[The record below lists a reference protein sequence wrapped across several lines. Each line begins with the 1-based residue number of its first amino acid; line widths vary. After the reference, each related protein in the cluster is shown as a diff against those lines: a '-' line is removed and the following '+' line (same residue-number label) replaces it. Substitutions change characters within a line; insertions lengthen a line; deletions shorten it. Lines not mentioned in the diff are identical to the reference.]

1 MHASIPKVR
10 GLPLLG
16 VALKFGPAWAREM
29 QRRHGD
35 VFALELPGNNGGVM
49 VVHPDDVR
57 AALTDKKDEITRQAF
72 PTDNLLARAT
82 GDGIITR
89 RGAEWVERR
98 EMMQPSFRRQRMNE
112 LVPIML
118 AEIDRLLD
126 SLDRRFVRD
135 GRAFDAQPEMNM
147 LTLGVLI
154 RALFSTSASEADFEM
169 ARDAV
174 ELTMR
179 SLVFSPFVLGK
190 RRMYEQGSRA
200 FEQVAARMLRH
211 RRETPPDDWPR
222 DLLSAMLEMRDGEG
236 RGLGDTS
243 IRFELTGLLIAG
255 KETSAI
261 TLSWLLGLLERHP
274 DVKRRL
280 VDEVDAVLG
289 GRPPT
294 ADDLPQLRNVR
305 MALQETLRCHTPVW
319 ILFPREA
326 ANDVT
331 LGGHAIAKGTRIWVS
346 PYATHHHPEFWERPD
361 EFDPERFAG
370 ENEDA
375 PVAHRY
381 AYLPFGRGP
390 RLCLG
395 NRFAMMEM
403 TLFIARLLQR
413 YDVQW
418 AGRRA
423 LASKVVFNTFLPKEV
438 PIRLAPRG

>member
-1 MHASIPKVR
+1 MNESIPKVR
-10 GLPLLG
+10 GLPFLG
-16 VALKFGPAWAREM
+16 VALQFGPRWAREM

-35 VFALELPGNNGGVM
+35 VFALELPGSNGGVM

-57 AALTDKKDEITRQAF
+57 AALTDKKDEITRQAL
-72 PTDNLLARAT
+72 PTGNLLARAT

-89 RGAEWVERR
+89 RGEEWVERR

-112 LVPIML
+112 LAPIML
-118 AEIDRLLD
+118 TEIDRLLD

-135 GRAFDAQPEMNM
+135 GRAFDAQPEMNT

-154 RALFSTSASEADFEM
+154 RALFSTSASEHDFET
-169 ARDAV
+169 ARNAV

-179 SLVFSPFVLGK
+179 SLSFSPFVLGK
-190 RRMYEQGSRA
+190 RRMYERGSLA
-200 FEQVAARMLRH
+200 FEEVSARLLLR
-211 RRETPPDDWPR
+211 RRQTPPEERPR

-236 RGLGDTS
+236 QHLADTS

-261 TLSWLLGLLERHP
+261 TLSWLLGLLESHP

-280 VDEVDAVLG
+280 VEEVDSVLAD
-289 GRPPT
+289 RVPT
-294 ADDLPQLRNVR
+294 AEDLPALRR
-305 MALQETLRCHTPVW
+305 HTPVW

-326 ANDVT
+326 ASDVT

-346 PYATHHHPEFWERPD
+346 PYATHHHPDFWERAD

-370 ENEDA
+370 DNEDA
-375 PVAHRY
+375 PVPHRY

-403 TLFIARLLQR
+403 TLFVARLLQR
-413 YDVQW
+413 YDVRW
-418 AGRRA
+418 AGRRP
-423 LASKVVFNTFLPKEV
+423 LASKVIFNTFLPKEV
-438 PIRLAPRG
+438 PIRLVPRA